1 MAQPANSFELK
12 GKLRFH
18 AESVYSPRQ
27 WRDPPYTLESSR
39 ALAPR
44 RGAAKTMTSPK
55 TSQKGLIMNLHIE
68 QRESEGIVILDLK
81 GPLTLGH
88 GDLELRDRLP
98 ALRQSGNVNIILNLK
113 EVSEI
118 DSTGLGTLVFG
129 LARLR
134 KAGGRL
140 ALVNLNR
147 SHLELFLLTKLAI
160 AFEFFE
166 DEQDAVN
173 SFFPDRALK
182 RFDILNFVQQKNDR
196 NSDRGLPSPA
206 AC

>member
-1 MAQPANSFELK
+1 MS
-12 GKLRFH
+12 
-18 AESVYSPRQ
+18 
-27 WRDPPYTLESSR
+27 
-39 ALAPR
+39 
-44 RGAAKTMTSPK
+44 
-55 TSQKGLIMNLHIE
+55 LHIE
-68 QRESEGIVILDLK
+68 EREHEGLIILDLK
-81 GPLTLGH
+81 GPLTVGH
-88 GDLELRDRLP
+88 GDLELRDRLA
-98 ALRQSGNVNIILNLK
+98 ALHQSGKVNIVLNLK
-113 EVSEI
+113 DVSHI
-118 DSTGLGTLVFG
+118 DSTGLGALVFG

-160 AFEFFE
+160 AFEFFD

-182 RFDILNFVQQKNDR
+182 RFDILSFVQHEDGR
-196 NSDRGLPSPA
+196 DSDHLADSEA

>member
-1 MAQPANSFELK
+1 
-12 GKLRFH
+12 
-18 AESVYSPRQ
+18 
-27 WRDPPYTLESSR
+27 
-39 ALAPR
+39 
-44 RGAAKTMTSPK
+44 
-55 TSQKGLIMNLHIE
+55 MNLHIE
-68 QRESEGIVILDLK
+68 QREVEGIVILDLK

-98 ALRQSGNVNIILNLK
+98 SLPQSGQVNIILNL
-113 EVSEI
+113 EDVSEI

-182 RFDILNFVQQKNDR
+182 RFDVLTFVEQE
-196 NSDRGLPSPA
+196 SGASSH
-206 AC
+206 